1 MIALQDLITDY
12 TARNVALGCV
22 VLGITCGVLGSF
34 AVLRRQSLIG
44 DALSHAALPG
54 IVLAFLLAQAKAP
67 IWLMLGAAIAA
78 YFGMKA
84 VTAISETIGLSMDA
98 ALAIVLTSFFG
109 FGVVLLSIANKS
121 PDANQAGLDRF
132 LFGQAASLVA
142 PQVTTMA
149 IVGGV
154 AVLLVALLY
163 PRFKLVTFDP
173 LFARSIGWPVKS
185 IQSLLTILLI
195 ASIVIGLNTVGVI
208 LMSAMIV
215 APAAAA
221 RQWTERLGKLVF
233 LSALFGTV
241 AGLFGAIA
249 SLSAPRTPTGPVI
262 VLALA
267 VIVTLSVL
275 FAPARGVI
283 WGKVRVSHRKRA
295 LEAPN

>member
-1 MIALQDLITDY
+1 MITLQDLIFDY

-22 VLGITCGVLGSF
+22 ILGITCGVLGSF
-34 AVLRRQSLIG
+34 AVLRKQSLIG

-54 IVLAFLLAQAKAP
+54 IVAAFLLAQAKAP

-78 YFGMKA
+78 YVGMKA
-84 VTAISETIGLSMDA
+84 VTAIAESVGLSMDA
-98 ALAIVLTSFFG
+98 ALAIVLTTFFG

-121 PDANQAGLDRF
+121 PLANQAGLDRF

-142 PQVTTMA
+142 NQVYTMA
-149 IVGGV
+149 AVGGA
-154 AVLLVALLY
+154 AVLTVALLY
-163 PRFKLVTFDP
+163 SRFKIVTFDP
-173 LFARSIGWPVKS
+173 LFARSLGMPVGKL
-185 IQSLLTILLI
+185 QSLLTMLLI

-221 RQWTERLGKLVF
+221 RQWTERLGKLIF

-241 AGLFGAIA
+241 AGLFGAIV

-267 VIVTLSVL
+267 VIVTISVL
-275 FAPARGVI
+275 FAPARGII
-283 WGKVRVSHRKRA
+283 WGKVRHAKVRRTAEAA
-295 LEAPN
+295 L